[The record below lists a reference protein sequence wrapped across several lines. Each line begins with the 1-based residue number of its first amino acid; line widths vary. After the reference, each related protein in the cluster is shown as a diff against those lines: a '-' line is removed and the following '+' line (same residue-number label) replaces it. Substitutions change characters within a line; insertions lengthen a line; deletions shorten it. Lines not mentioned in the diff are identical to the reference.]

1 MTQATAFTVN
11 GQGVTVEDDPLTP
24 LLTVLHGHLALRA
37 TRFGCGAEGC
47 GACTV
52 IVDGQAR
59 LSCTL
64 PLSEV
69 AGTRVETAE
78 SLAGPDPH
86 PLVTAFQAHQ
96 AGQCGYCLSGILMR
110 AKAHLD
116 AGGATDRA
124 SLAAALDD
132 NLCRCGAHLR
142 ILRAVAQAADKMGQ
156 GA

>member
-1 MTQATAFTVN
+1 MGQMTDFTVN
-11 GQGVTVEDDPLTP
+11 GQRVTVEADPATP
-24 LLTVLHGHLALRA
+24 LLTILHESLGLRA

-47 GACTV
+47 GACTL

-69 AGTRVETAE
+69 AGTRIETAE
-78 SLAGPDPH
+78 NLAGPDPH
-86 PLVTAFQAHQ
+86 PLVTAFQDHQ
-96 AGQCGYCLSGILMR
+96 AGQCGYCLPGILMR

-124 SLAAALDD
+124 SIAAALDA